1 MENPGCCP
9 ELAMQDLALLTV
21 GFDSIS
27 ADSLGEWIKH
37 LAELG
42 HGFLLAEK
50 SVSELTLFS
59 L

>member
-1 MENPGCCP
+1 
-9 ELAMQDLALLTV
+9 MQDLALLIV

-27 ADSLGEWIKH
+27 ANSLGEWIKH

-50 SVSELTLFS
+50 SVLELTLFS

>member
-1 MENPGCCP
+1 
-9 ELAMQDLALLTV
+9 MQDLALLTV

-27 ADSLGEWIKH
+27 ADSLGERIKH

-42 HGFLLAEK
+42 HGVLLAEK